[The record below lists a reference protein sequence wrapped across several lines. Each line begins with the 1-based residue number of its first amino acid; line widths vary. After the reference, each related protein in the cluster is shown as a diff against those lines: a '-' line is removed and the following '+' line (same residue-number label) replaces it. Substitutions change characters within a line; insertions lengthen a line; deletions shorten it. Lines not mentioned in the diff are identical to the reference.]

1 MSYTKNLIKYIF
13 NMEEIKL
20 FDSFAGLG
28 ALHQS
33 LKELGVPIKLV
44 GMSEI
49 DVDAIISYSGVHNLE
64 LDKITTL
71 TDEKMREYLIER
83 NIGYDFTK
91 GKSCI
96 PRLKKDKLEK
106 CYKAS
111 VLTNNLGDISKYI
124 FY

>member
-1 MSYTKNLIKYIF
+1 MNNFIKNLTKLNF

-33 LKELGVPIKLV
+33 LNELGVPVKLV

-64 LDKITTL
+64 LDKIDSL
-71 TDEKMREYLIER
+71 EDKEMRDYLI
-83 NIGYDFTK
+83 
-91 GKSCI
+91 
-96 PRLKKDKLEK
+96 
-106 CYKAS
+106 
-111 VLTNNLGDISKYI
+111 
-124 FY
+124 